1 MLLVSYLRTWPL
13 GSTEEEMAQDR
24 HWRRG
29 NPGRAFG
36 HGEPGLR
43 APLRQPHLHPPSRGR
58 IRRQASI
65 HRGGCLAGRHPH
77 LKVNLSVGGW
87 GAEGFS
93 AMALTPENR
102 AAFTADALN
111 WLEGH
116 DLDGIDIDWEYPV
129 GGRKA
134 KTTSSS
140 WLTCA
145 RG

>member
-24 HWRRG
+24 HWRAGEIRG
-29 NPGRAFG
+29 ELLDTVNLAFG
-36 HGEPGLR
+36 LLSGNR
-43 APLRQPHLHPPSRGR
+43 IYIPHLAGESGGR
-58 IRRQASI
+58 HLFTEVAALQ
-65 HRGGCLAGRHPH
+65 GRHPH

-111 WLEGH
+111 
-116 DLDGIDIDWEYPV
+116 
-129 GGRKA
+129 
-134 KTTSSS
+134 
-140 WLTCA
+140 
-145 RG
+145 